1 MSQDTSDTV
10 YTVAFGPDG
19 YLMVFNKKRGGWET
33 PGGHVQE
40 GETREEAAR
49 REFMEEA
56 GFDIDIRGVYDLGY
70 CRAFAAV
77 IKDPS
82 DHHECEMEHRFFREL
97 PENLTFDREE
107 YNLIIPWAENIIRG
121 CGI

>member
-1 MSQDTSDTV
+1 MSQDTDDTL
-10 YTVAFGPDG
+10 YTIAFGPDG
-19 YLMVFNKKRGGWET
+19 FLMVFNEKRSGWEA
-33 PGGHVQE
+33 PGGHRQT

-56 GFDIDIRGVYDLGY
+56 GFDIEIRGMYDLGH

-82 DHHECEMEHRFFREL
+82 DHRECEMEHRFFKEL
-97 PENLTFDREE
+97 PENLAFERGE
-107 YNLIIPWAENIIRG
+107 YELIVPWAEDVIRG
-121 CGI
+121 RGI